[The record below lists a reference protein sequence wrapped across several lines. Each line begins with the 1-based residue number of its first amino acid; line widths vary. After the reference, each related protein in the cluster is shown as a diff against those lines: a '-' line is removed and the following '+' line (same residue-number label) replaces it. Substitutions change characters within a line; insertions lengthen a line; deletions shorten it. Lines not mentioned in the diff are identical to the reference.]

1 MQGVRERKRIIEDK
15 VKISGF
21 ANCAHGKTI
30 HKDSEFEKTGFEV
43 GVAD

>member
-1 MQGVRERKRIIEDK
+1 MKDE

-30 HKDSEFEKTGFEV
+30 HKDSEFERTSFKV
-43 GVAD
+43 GAAD